1 MSADPL
7 EWPVSWEFHPAS
19 TAFALHAA
27 DWDRLN
33 DELYAGHPYFDSR
46 FVGPLLEYFAS
57 GREQLCLYREHGVVR
72 AALILLP
79 RGAGR
84 WANFRPAQA
93 QITPLLV
100 ADARLLSDLLAA
112 LPGFAWSI
120 EFHAVDP
127 RYAPTFSCARAET
140 IISNHASTIG
150 IEAGLGFAAYW
161 QQRPKNLRSNIR
173 RYANRVVRD
182 KEGAKLA
189 SLVAPDAMTKSVRRF
204 GELESAGWKAA
215 AGTAISIDNTQGRFY
230 AKVLANFAATGQA
243 EVCELLIGG
252 QLAASR
258 LLIGNAHMLV
268 ILKTTFDE
276 TLARF
281 APSRMLLFHMLE
293 RQLTEHPARTVEFYT
308 NATRDQAEWATF
320 SSLIQNVHLFRS
332 EGAVVT
338 YTVVKALQR
347 RLGFMKRRHSLATE
361 PVPAVEVC
369 SCIYPETLAAD
380 AMACG
385 DFVPRASIEDSL
397 DWFGLLQ
404 RQVYP
409 DDPNVRYYYI
419 ADRGRPTAILPM
431 RMALQGGVRT
441 LESLSNYYTSLYAPL
456 LSNDSDPLALRY
468 LLSAATRERGGAH
481 VMRFA
486 PMDPD
491 SPGYVA
497 LLNELRAI
505 GWIPLTFFCFG
516 NWFLRVDGGWDD
528 YLRKRSA
535 NLRSS
540 IKRRNREF
548 VAEGG
553 TLEIVRGP
561 EGLDEAIAAFN
572 EVYSASWKKPEPY
585 PNFVPSLI
593 HLLAARGMLRLGIA
607 RLQGRPIAA
616 QLWIGGQGKASIY
629 KVAYHHA
636 YAALSPGTVLT
647 NYLLRH
653 AIEED
658 KVDEVDFLIGDDDY
672 KKIWMSHRR
681 ERWGIVA
688 FNPGTVVGCTLLLKE
703 LAGRMTKTTGR
714 QLGAMLSRTR
724 AALQAALWLPD
735 DSRDDQPSS
744 RNAKPERIMAWTI
757 LPIEK
762 FTEHAAQWD
771 AVVRL
776 RPGTPFLE
784 SAFLQ
789 PLLEVFGS
797 GDEQLCLLQDNG
809 RLRAAAIM
817 QLGRK
822 VIWQT
827 FQPSQLP
834 LGAWITD
841 GRIDLLEAASSLLR
855 QLPGATLALGVSQVD
870 PRLQK
875 RPDDGETLRTQDY
888 IDTAWVDVNVSF
900 DDYWEARGKNLKQ
913 NTRKQRNKL
922 QTEGIETRI
931 ECLTL
936 PEQVAAAIADYGM
949 LESAGW
955 KGADGT
961 AIVPDNAQGRFYR
974 AMLENF
980 CAQGRGRIYRYWFG
994 DKVVAMDLC
1003 IHDDA
1008 VLVILKTAY
1017 DESYKS
1023 VSPSTLM
1030 RHEQFQLLFAEQ
1042 KFQRIEFFGKV
1053 MEWHTRW
1060 TSKSR
1065 TIYHATA
1072 YRWAWLKT
1080 LQGRRVGVEE
1090 NSDAGESIENRSQ

>member
-1 MSADPL
+1 M
-7 EWPVSWEFHPAS
+7 SWEFHLAP
-19 TAFALHAA
+19 TAFAQHAA

-33 DELYAGHPYFDSR
+33 SELYAGHPYFDSR

-57 GREQLCLYREHGVVR
+57 GQERLCLYRQNGIVR
-72 AALILLP
+72 AALILQS

-100 ADARLLSDLLAA
+100 ADVRLLAELLRV

-120 EFHAVDP
+120 ELHAVDP
-127 RYAPTFSCARAET
+127 RFAPVFSSTRGDVVVTKHAR
-140 IISNHASTIG
+140 TIG
-150 IEAGLGFAAYW
+150 IQAGLGFAAYW
-161 QQRPKNLRSNIR
+161 RQRPNNLRSNIR
-173 RYANRVVRD
+173 RYANRVEREKGGVT
-182 KEGAKLA
+182 LA
-189 SLVAPDAMTKSVRRF
+189 CFIAPDAMAEGVRRF
-204 GELESAGWKAA
+204 GDLESAGWKAA

-230 AKVLANFAATGQA
+230 AKVLGNFAATGQA
-243 EVCELLIGG
+243 EVCELSIDG

-258 LLIGNAHMLV
+258 LLIGNARMVV

-281 APSRMLLFHMLE
+281 APSRMLLYQMLE
-293 RQLTEHPARTVEFYT
+293 QQLTEDHARTVEFYT

-320 SSLIQNVHLFRS
+320 SSTIHNVHLFRG
-332 EGAVVT
+332 EGAVVA
-338 YTVVKALQR
+338 YSLLKALQR
-347 RLGFMKRRHSLATE
+347 GLVRIVQPDSILDEDPA
-361 PVPAVEVC
+361 PVVEVHA
-369 SCIYPETLAAD
+369 SISPETLVAD
-380 AMACG
+380 VLEPG
-385 DFVPRASIEDSL
+385 DFAPCTSIEDSL

-409 DDPNVRYYYI
+409 DDPNVRYYYV
-419 ADRGRPTAILPM
+419 ADRGRTTTILPL
-431 RMALQGGVRT
+431 RLVQKGGVRT

-456 LSNDSDPLALRY
+456 ISNDSEPLALRN
-468 LLSAATRERGGAH
+468 LLSAATGGGRGTH
-481 VMRFA
+481 MMRFA
-486 PMDPD
+486 PMDPE
-491 SPGYVA
+491 SPGYAA
-497 LLNELRAI
+497 LLNALHDI

-516 NWFLRVDGGWDD
+516 NWFLRVDGSWDG

-535 NLRSS
+535 NLRSN

-548 VAEGG
+548 AAEGG
-553 TLEIVRGP
+553 TLELVKGG
-561 EGLDEAIAAFN
+561 EGLDEAIAAFQ

-585 PNFVPSLI
+585 PEFVPSLI
-593 HLLAARGMLRLGIA
+593 HLLASHGMLRLGIA

-616 QLWIGGQGKASIY
+616 QLWIGGKGKASIY

-647 NYLLRH
+647 SYLLRH
-653 AIEED
+653 VIEED
-658 KVDEVDFLIGDDDY
+658 RVGEVDFMIGDDDY

-688 FNPGTVVGCTLLLKE
+688 FNPRTVFGCALMFKE
-703 LAGRMTKTTGR
+703 VAGRIAKAIGR
-714 QLGAMLSRTR
+714 RISCRLSRAR
-724 AALQAALWLPD
+724 AALATFFRPLD
-735 DSRDDQPSS
+735 FVSNDQPHFCNTQS
-744 RNAKPERIMAWTI
+744 EQIMAWTI

-762 FTEHAAQWD
+762 FAEHASHWD
-771 AVVRL
+771 ALVCG

-784 SAFLQ
+784 SAFLR

-797 GDEQLCLLQDNG
+797 GGEQLCLLHDNG
-809 RLRAAAIM
+809 RLRVAAIM
-817 QLGRK
+817 QRGR
-822 VIWQT
+822 IGAWQT

-841 GRIDLLEAASSLLR
+841 GQIDLLVAADSLLR
-855 QLPGATLALGVSQVD
+855 QLPGVTLALGVTQVD
-870 PRLQK
+870 PSQQH
-875 RPDDGETLRTQDY
+875 RPEDCATLRTQDY
-888 IDTAWVDVNVSF
+888 IATAWVDVEGGF
-900 DDYWEARGKNLKQ
+900 GDYWEGRGKNLKQ
-913 NTRKQRNKL
+913 NTRKQHNKL
-922 QTEGIETRI
+922 QAEGIETRI
-931 ECLTL
+931 ECITV

-949 LESAGW
+949 LEGAGW

-961 AIVPDNAQGRFYR
+961 AIAPDNAQGRFYR
-974 AMLENF
+974 VMLENY

-1003 IHDDA
+1003 IHDDM

-1030 RHEQFQLLFAEQ
+1030 RHQQFLLLFAEQ
-1042 KFQRIEFFGKV
+1042 KFRRIEFFGKV

-1060 TSKSR
+1060 TTKNR

-1072 YRWAWLKT
+1072 YRWAWLKA
-1080 LQGRRVGVEE
+1080 LQGHRIKVEE
-1090 NSDAGESIENRSQ
+1090 ISDAEESIKNKS